1 MRGYVGME
9 RLGDNGVK
17 GDATQG
23 LKQVDTQKKRV
34 WEQVG
39 ISLITRQ
46 MSHNPELPKSNS

>member
-34 WEQVG
+34 WE
-39 ISLITRQ
+39 
-46 MSHNPELPKSNS
+46 